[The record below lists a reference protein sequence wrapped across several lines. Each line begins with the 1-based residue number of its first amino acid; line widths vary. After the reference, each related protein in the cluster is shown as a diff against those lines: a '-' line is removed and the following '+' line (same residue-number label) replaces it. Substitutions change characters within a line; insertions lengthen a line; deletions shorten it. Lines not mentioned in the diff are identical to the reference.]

1 MQDDDSAMNR
11 PRSGFRTALIIE
23 DHPLFGDAL
32 AMTLQ
37 MVAGVQVVDHAENLD
52 AAIKRL
58 EQGDRPDIILL
69 DLNLP
74 DVEGLEGLMALRQT
88 APDVPVVV
96 VTSAAEPRI
105 IRSALVAGA
114 AGFLPKHSKRDLFR
128 QAFETIAM
136 GEIFVPE
143 ANLAALN
150 DRVQPS
156 SQDEAI
162 RRMSQLTRQQAKILE
177 QVCEGKMNKQIAHD
191 MDIAETTVKA
201 HITAIMRKL
210 GVTSRTQA
218 VLMAREAQTTGPLS
232 GH

>member
-1 MQDDDSAMNR
+1 MQDITAFSR
-11 PRSGFRTALIIE
+11 PRNGFRTALIIE

-37 MVAGVQVVDHAENLD
+37 AVAGIAAVDHCEKLEEAL
-52 AAIKRL
+52 ARL
-58 EQGDRPDIILL
+58 ENGDRPDIILL

-74 DVEGLEGLMALRQT
+74 DVNGLEGLMSLRQI

-105 IRSALVAGA
+105 IRSALLAGA

-128 QAFETIAM
+128 QALETIAS

-143 ANLAALN
+143 ASLAALSE
-150 DRVQPS
+150 QAS
-156 SQDEAI
+156 LTSQDEAI

-177 QVCEGKMNKQIAHD
+177 QVCAGKMNKQIAHD
-191 MDIAETTVKA
+191 MSIAETTVKA

-210 GVTSRTQA
+210 GVNSRTQA
-218 VLMAREAQTTGPLS
+218 VLMAREAFETGALS